1 MQGSSVWQQ
10 PLSAYGWRHE
20 KALINS
26 KNLFLILALVAA
38 NIIAFF
44 WGGYHTLTPIFYVG
58 GFLAICVISAWASNR
73 WQSKDL
79 AVLALSA
86 TLLSFVDEYAHT
98 SIGTLTYF
106 DRAVPSLLTV
116 FGWSVF
122 MIFLVAAS
130 RFIANIRWLQ
140 LEDREKLRIF
150 PVVVTLVL
158 ILAVV
163 ILQGFLNIFGWVI
176 VLVYLLLFA
185 ASFYYTAHHSL
196 KWNLLL
202 MVMSLVF
209 GFCMEYVGGMEGLW
223 AFRFQNP
230 VSLLILFSW
239 PLRVWAVNA
248 LCYIVGVDFSNHFE
262 KPAIELAMEADR
274 DKSIIVVADT
284 HFGLGKKEQRCD
296 PCKFSDF
303 LDWVESLE
311 LKGMENVNSGIWG
324 STESKTITIKPPE
337 KIIFLGDI
345 LELWDA
351 SKKSIEVCTRSI
363 IQSVSK
369 LTCEKIYVLGN
380 HDHDLVEI
388 ADKYPLG
395 LSSVC
400 IKEGEYAMFKGDKK
414 FVFLHG
420 HQFDKLFTLP
430 SWRILP
436 LINNAA
442 TIFGSYNWI
451 FVAFLGIDISLLISV
466 GFQGIADLMM
476 LLLLGAISIPFLTVQ
491 FGRDVWNNLKST
503 KYKPQ
508 DVEYGLEKWWHGFS
522 RKTDSEEWT
531 VVYGH
536 THVIGFWSK
545 VVGNDRLTLFNL
557 PSWVRDLGQ
566 KNGML
571 LEMVFRN
578 GFLYADDK
586 SVEFFGWDSKKK
598 APFLI
603 PKDIIQARLQN
614 GDIERIGNYDP
625 EKELQEIGWPQELLE
640 KWIKYEFKGETLA

>member
-1 MQGSSVWQQ
+1 M
-10 PLSAYGWRHE
+10 
-20 KALINS
+20 
-26 KNLFLILALVAA
+26 
-38 NIIAFF
+38 
-44 WGGYHTLTPIFYVG
+44 TPIFYVA
-58 GFLAICVISAWASNR
+58 GFIAICIISAWTSNG
-73 WQSKDL
+73 WQTKDL
-79 AVLALSA
+79 AALALSA
-86 TLLSFVDEYAHT
+86 TIISFADEYAHT

-106 DRAVPSLLTV
+106 DRAVPSPLTV
-116 FGWSVF
+116 LGWSLF
-122 MIFLVAAS
+122 MIFLVGAS
-130 RFIANIRWLQ
+130 KFIANFQWLKI
-140 LEDREKLRIF
+140 EDREKLRTS
-150 PVVVTLVL
+150 PVVVTFVL

-163 ILQGFLNIFGWVI
+163 ILQDFLRIFDWVI

-202 MVMSLVF
+202 MVMSLAF
-209 GFCMEYVGGMEGLW
+209 GFCMEYLGHLEGLW
-223 AFRFQNP
+223 TFRFQNP
-230 VSLLILFSW
+230 ISLLILFSW
-239 PLRVWAVNA
+239 PLRLWAVNA
-248 LCYIVGVDFSNHFE
+248 LCYIVGVDFSNHSE
-262 KPAIELAMEADR
+262 KPAIELSAEADK

-284 HFGLGKKEQRCD
+284 HFGLRKKEQLCD
-296 PCKFSDF
+296 PCGFSDF
-303 LDWVESLE
+303 LGWVKSLE
-311 LKGMENVNSGIWG
+311 LKGTANVNSGIWG

-337 KIIFLGDI
+337 KMILLGDI

-351 SKKSIEVCTRSI
+351 SKKSIEACTRSI
-363 IQSVSK
+363 IQSVSE

-380 HDHDLVEI
+380 HDHDLAEI

-395 LSSVC
+395 LSSLS
-400 IKEGEYAMFKGDKK
+400 IKEGEYATAKGDKK

-436 LINNAA
+436 YINSAA
-442 TIFGSYNWI
+442 TVFGSYAWI
-451 FVAFLGIDISLLISV
+451 FVAFLAIDISLLISV
-466 GFQGIADLMM
+466 GSKGIADLMM
-476 LLLLGAISIPFLTVQ
+476 LLFLGAISVPFLAVK

-508 DVEYGLEKWWHGFS
+508 DAEYGLEKWWNGFS

-545 VVGNDRLTLFNL
+545 VVGNDQLTMFNL
-557 PSWVRDLGQ
+557 PSWIRDLSQ
-566 KNGML
+566 KNGLL

-614 GDIERIGNYDP
+614 GDIERIGSYDP